1 MGGRGAGPREEP
13 GGLTAASA
21 DGDVG
26 LSRAAGTRAGEN
38 GTVQSAQEPAQM
50 VPSPASPMSPA
61 RAASPASAAAAGSA
75 AAGQPAASGQPA
87 TAGQP
92 AASGQPA
99 TAGQPAASG

>member
-1 MGGRGAGPREEP
+1 MGGGRAGPWEEP

-75 AAGQPAASGQPA
+75 AAGSAA
-87 TAGQP
+87 AGQP

-99 TAGQPAASG
+99 TAGQPAAPGQPASLSL